1 MEKREIKRALEKKL
15 EVVTNLWRSLWHR
28 FKKRRDKRVTNKDWT
43 RKFLEWS
50 RKCRKDI
57 KRIKWK
63 KIISRTTSKH

>member
-1 MEKREIKRALEKKL
+1 MEKREIKRELEKNL

-28 FKKRRDKRVTNKDWT
+28 FKKRRDKRVTNKDGT

-63 KIISRTTSKH
+63 EIINRTTW

>member
-1 MEKREIKRALEKKL
+1 MEKREIKRELEKNL

-28 FKKRRDKRVTNKDWT
+28 FKKRRDKRVTKKDWT